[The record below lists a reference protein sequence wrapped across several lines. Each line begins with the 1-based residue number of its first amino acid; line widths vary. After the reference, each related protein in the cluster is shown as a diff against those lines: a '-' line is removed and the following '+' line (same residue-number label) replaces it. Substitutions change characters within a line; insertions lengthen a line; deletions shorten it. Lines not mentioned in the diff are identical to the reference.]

1 MRQIIHYILFI
12 ALGFYSLIA
21 SDLYARQSPASE
33 EKYVF
38 QQKQR
43 PEKIDNYRFSLY
55 YKSGNRIF
63 NLGGMEM
70 ASCGSSVENLK
81 VNPSGASFAIVGT
94 DAMGRKI
101 LSVFDLWKTDK
112 SIFQLRNIP
121 DISDIEF
128 TPDADYLAV
137 ATSGKVSFY
146 DSGSFTPGFEIPV
159 ENSKIIERMVFSP
172 SGDSMALAQGKQ
184 VDIYDVKTKTRR
196 KSLPLQKQIN
206 DMSFS
211 NAGDSFAVL
220 TNDGTLHIYDTLNF
234 SEMESVG
241 GFGKALALSFDPDD
255 NYVSVVT
262 GDSRIEVF
270 NLLDY
275 SDRKFVEDKTGGISD
290 ARFVRNNKGN
300 VYLAY
305 NTVGNITYQPI
316 SSLSPCQA
324 KSIEVALKD
333 SIDKSEEI
341 LTVVTTTPAGSNVQE
356 QRGLPDS
363 AADRLLLDFNEYII
377 SLAREKE
384 KQTGHTHYDA
394 DLVIFTEKDWHGEKI
409 MNCKL
414 NFEYGVDHGFSSAV
428 DYAPGK
434 YKVEDSQ
441 AVASMLDIVKTALET
456 YYSDYVKPGKRLLVK
471 ITGFADTAPL
481 KSRVGYDGVYG
492 NFYNA
497 PIFKK
502 GDPTVLTVNQASGIL
517 DNNQLAFLR
526 AMGIKDFISK
536 KIDNIDKM
544 DVDYVT
550 CIEPSHG
557 KKGAVKL
564 ELTFMDAFE
573 R

>member
-206 DMSFS
+206 DMGFS

-220 TNDGTLHIYDTLNF
+220 TNEGTLHIYDTLNF

-262 GDSRIEVF
+262 GDNRIEIF
-270 NLLDY
+270 NLLDN

-316 SSLSPCQA
+316 SSLP
-324 KSIEVALKD
+324 
-333 SIDKSEEI
+333 
-341 LTVVTTTPAGSNVQE
+341 
-356 QRGLPDS
+356 
-363 AADRLLLDFNEYII
+363 
-377 SLAREKE
+377 LAR
-384 KQTGHTHYDA
+384 
-394 DLVIFTEKDWHGEKI
+394 
-409 MNCKL
+409 L
-414 NFEYGVDHGFSSAV
+414 NRWRS
-428 DYAPGK
+428 
-434 YKVEDSQ
+434 
-441 AVASMLDIVKTALET
+441 L
-456 YYSDYVKPGKRLLVK
+456 
-471 ITGFADTAPL
+471 
-481 KSRVGYDGVYG
+481 
-492 NFYNA
+492 
-497 PIFKK
+497 
-502 GDPTVLTVNQASGIL
+502 
-517 DNNQLAFLR
+517 
-526 AMGIKDFISK
+526 
-536 KIDNIDKM
+536 
-544 DVDYVT
+544 
-550 CIEPSHG
+550 
-557 KKGAVKL
+557 
-564 ELTFMDAFE
+564 
-573 R
+573 